1 MNKNTLTGFILMA
14 LVVFGFGAY
23 ENYNRGI
30 QAEEMRIQDSI
41 NAVNYAKEAKEQQQK
56 AAQIAEEVAD
66 TLNPLFEARTGKAGT
81 TVIENELLKVTLTNL
96 GGQMQKVEMKDS
108 TYKSQSGGNIVL
120 FDREDQNMRFMM
132 DGKTANIIT
141 DELFFTPID
150 VSENGITM
158 HLPIANGSI
167 DIIYSLKPNSY
178 VLDMDVKANNLD
190 GFFPSNTKS
199 MQIEWTEDMK
209 QQEKGY
215 DFETRYATI
224 TYRDINNETYEL
236 SSTGSD
242 SEEDEFEEKTEW
254 IAYKTQFFSQVL
266 IADSPVSINNMSSSQ
281 LEKGSGYLKTYKTNL
296 LQTSTLRA

>member
-150 VSENGITM
+150 VSENGVTM

-199 MQIEWTEDMK
+199 MQI
-209 QQEKGY
+209 
-215 DFETRYATI
+215 
-224 TYRDINNETYEL
+224 
-236 SSTGSD
+236 
-242 SEEDEFEEKTEW
+242 
-254 IAYKTQFFSQVL
+254 
-266 IADSPVSINNMSSSQ
+266 
-281 LEKGSGYLKTYKTNL
+281 
-296 LQTSTLRA
+296 

>member
-108 TYKSQSGGNIVL
+108 TSNNS
-120 FDREDQNMRFMM
+120 FA
-132 DGKTANIIT
+132 TAN
-141 DELFFTPID
+141 
-150 VSENGITM
+150 S
-158 HLPIANGSI
+158 
-167 DIIYSLKPNSY
+167 SY
-178 VLDMDVKANNLD
+178 
-190 GFFPSNTKS
+190 
-199 MQIEWTEDMK
+199 
-209 QQEKGY
+209 
-215 DFETRYATI
+215 
-224 TYRDINNETYEL
+224 
-236 SSTGSD
+236 
-242 SEEDEFEEKTEW
+242 
-254 IAYKTQFFSQVL
+254 
-266 IADSPVSINNMSSSQ
+266 PVSFI
-281 LEKGSGYLKTYKTNL
+281 L
-296 LQTSTLRA
+296 